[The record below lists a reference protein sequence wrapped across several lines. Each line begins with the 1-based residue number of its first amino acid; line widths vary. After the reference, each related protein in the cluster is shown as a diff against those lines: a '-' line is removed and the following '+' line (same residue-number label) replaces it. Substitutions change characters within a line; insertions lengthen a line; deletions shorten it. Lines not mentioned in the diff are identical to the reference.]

1 MAPCSIVANEA
12 FMTARGDFRL
22 REHEQDRLLRAI
34 ESALEVD
41 DEERFHAWLRGP
53 LRMLLPHESVMC
65 IELDRQGGV
74 RQLLCLHHI
83 LLDAGTTEHRGDP
96 DVGLAARLVARHG
109 GNRRQTCLIDGEA
122 LRDLPHPAGTPC
134 ERAPA
139 HNAVIHRVTLL
150 SGSTFHIVLINV
162 AADQAGR
169 CRHLFKLLSSHLK
182 MALSRSIAAPPSQT
196 TPPLTERELE
206 ILRWMSAGKSNR
218 EISALLDISAITLKN
233 HVSKI
238 YRKLDVQ
245 NRADAVAKLSRLCV
259 APGVGTV

>member
-1 MAPCSIVANEA
+1 
-12 FMTARGDFRL
+12 
-22 REHEQDRLLRAI
+22 
-34 ESALEVD
+34 
-41 DEERFHAWLRGP
+41 
-53 LRMLLPHESVMC
+53 
-65 IELDRQGGV
+65 
-74 RQLLCLHHI
+74 
-83 LLDAGTTEHRGDP
+83 
-96 DVGLAARLVARHG
+96 
-109 GNRRQTCLIDGEA
+109 
-122 LRDLPHPAGTPC
+122 
-134 ERAPA
+134 
-139 HNAVIHRVTLL
+139 VIHRVTLL

-206 ILRWMSAGKSNR
+206 ILRWMGTGKSNR

-259 APGVGTV
+259 APGVGTG